1 MRHENSL
8 RQRGRAKK
16 IALKAVVKKATTA
29 LAHGDLADVTL
40 NPAAS
45 NRA

>member
-1 MRHENSL
+1 MKIPYDSAA
-8 RQRGRAKK
+8 GKK

-29 LAHGDLADVTL
+29 LAHGDLADVIL

-45 NRA
+45 YKA